1 MYTYIQIEE
10 ADGRNYKILV
20 SSGIYQCA
28 FFFFTATARL
38 QEQMF
43 LFYSKLKDSNY
54 KILVSSGIYQCVK
67 KKQKKSHK
75 AKPKI

>member
-28 FFFFTATARL
+28 FFFFYSHCKTARVNVFVL
-38 QEQMF
+38 QQ
-43 LFYSKLKDSNY
+43 LKDSNY